1 MRLNLTILW
10 FPVKRFTL
18 FIYELLKSST
28 EGEDMIIK
36 RKKYKLLM
44 GNFGYVC
51 SEMRATQN
59 YREICLWNTYI
70 YIYIYILRT
79 LVLINRLKTITSA
92 RSLNHS
98 NRVMIK
104 RGGWI
109 RSIGLGRQCRWEEG
123 RYVGRGIGFYS
134 FLPLFIF

>member
-36 RKKYKLLM
+36 RKKHKLLM
-44 GNFGYVC
+44 GNFRYVC

-59 YREICLWNTYI
+59 YREICLRNI
-70 YIYIYILRT
+70 YIYI
-79 LVLINRLKTITSA
+79 NITNP
-92 RSLNHS
+92 R
-98 NRVMIK
+98 
-104 RGGWI
+104 
-109 RSIGLGRQCRWEEG
+109 
-123 RYVGRGIGFYS
+123 FD
-134 FLPLFIF
+134 